1 MSELSDDIARGCLEN
16 GEPIEARWGTGEWSR
31 EHEQQQE
38 PDPWEEALAA
48 VERSA
53 YLKALDDVYETVK
66 SMASELLALRADA
79 ETSQN
84 HNATVIDPLVTQLRD
99 AGYTG
104 TLSEMVG
111 QACALQ
117 EATRWIPVGE
127 GVIPMDI
134 LLEIGNTKTGIVDV
148 AVYGSISWQV
158 REPTHYRLPVPPEG
172 GE

>member
-1 MSELSDDIARGCLEN
+1 MEKLSDEKLIDLKFVLDNSDVIITHHNSDQISMRDVVCDSLEIRK
-16 GEPIEARWGTGEWSR
+16 EL
-31 EHEQQQE
+31 EQ
-38 PDPWEEALAA
+38 
-48 VERSA
+48 
-53 YLKALDDVYETVK
+53 
-66 SMASELLALRADA
+66 LRADA

-84 HNATVIDPLVTQLRD
+84 HNAAVIDPLIAQLRD
-99 AGYTG
+99 AGFTG

-111 QACALQ
+111 QACEVR

-172 GE
+172 GTK